1 MSDGDIF
8 VGDTP
13 EEDYGGL
20 IAPVDIPGAKKRKP
34 EEDAQE
40 FDIFKAIE
48 AVRENKSYWSNI
60 DPNDFDLQFTTYQ
73 RDGADIPTVRVA
85 RRSSSDMFP
94 LIYGPISTAMFA
106 HMYPGGDLKEFIA
119 TRPGKKK
126 ICAESPDKAKYE
138 VTIDLHEAPSV
149 GEHARF
155 MGWLQKVQERL
166 VTQFLRHKDFLR
178 SAKGKPVDP
187 PNVPAIRYAEAGL
200 AREWATE
207 WKYKVRGDIL
217 ARPENERTEEEKKMV
232 ASYTEDNPPPVPR
245 DRIEEFLWANCLT
258 RMDKCRRVEEGSRAT
273 VPNTETFTMT
283 RKLFHFPNAREKED
297 IKQAEEEK
305 REYFDFEAMREMVG
319 DIVAG
324 YAKKIYESDKR
335 QLYTIL
341 PMYTCDGEQ
350 VHPSKARLRD
360 KDLFMP
366 TFYFSF
372 MPWCPMNS
380 FKVQA
385 NLNHITFIRPR
396 ADENNAAAACMAIKR
411 MKIPGAVNYNSIAQ
425 TRADDAPE
433 PSAEVMHEM

>member
-1 MSDGDIF
+1 MSEGDIF
-8 VGDTP
+8 VGDTQ

-20 IAPVDIPGAKKRKP
+20 VAPVDIPGAKKRKV

-73 RDGADIPTVRVA
+73 RDGNDIPTVRVA

-94 LIYGPISTAMFA
+94 LIYGPISAAMFA

-155 MGWLQKVQERL
+155 MGWLQRVQERL

-232 ASYTEDNPPPVPR
+232 AQYTEDNPPPVPR

-258 RMDKCRRVEEGSRAT
+258 RMDKCKRVEEGSRAT

-283 RKLFHFPNAREKED
+283 RKLFHYPNAREKED

-305 REYFDFEAMREMVG
+305 REYFDFDAMREMVG

-385 NLNHITFIRPR
+385 NLSHITFIRPR

-433 PSAEVMHEM
+433 PSAEAMHEM

>member
-20 IAPVDIPGAKKRKP
+20 IAPVDIPGAKKRKH
-34 EEDAQE
+34 EEDEQE

-73 RDGADIPTVRVA
+73 RDGADIPTTRVA

-149 GEHARF
+149 GEHGRF
-155 MGWLQKVQERL
+155 MAWLQKVQERL
-166 VTQFLRHKDFLR
+166 VTQFLRHKEYLR

-187 PNVPAIRYAEAGL
+187 PNVPAIRYAEAAL

-207 WKYKVRGDIL
+207 WQYKVRGDIL
-217 ARPENERTEEEKKMV
+217 ARPESERTEEEKRLLA
-232 ASYTEDNPPPVPR
+232 ASTEDKPPPVPR
-245 DRIEEFLWANCLT
+245 DRIEEFLWRNCLT
-258 RMDKCRRVEEGSRAT
+258 RMDKCKRVEEGSRET
-273 VPNTETFTMT
+273 VPNTETFTIT

-341 PMYTCDGEQ
+341 PMYTCNGEQ

-411 MKIPGAVNYNSIAQ
+411 MRIPGAVNYNNIAQ
-425 TRADDAPE
+425 SRGDDAPE
-433 PSAEVMHEM
+433 PSVEAAHEM